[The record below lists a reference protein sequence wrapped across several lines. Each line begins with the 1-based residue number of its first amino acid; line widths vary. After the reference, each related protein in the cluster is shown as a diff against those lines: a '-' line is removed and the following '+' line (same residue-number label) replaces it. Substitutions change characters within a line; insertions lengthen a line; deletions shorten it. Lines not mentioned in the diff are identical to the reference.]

1 MVFKLIFIMRIA
13 LYQIFLVSLPMIPY
27 MSVLLMLILESI
39 YFFLLVFS
47 YSRVFQFK
55 SVFIFGSY
63 VVQSG
68 LMIALL
74 ALLSI
79 FSAYDL
85 YKVKFDP
92 ATFELMQS
100 ATIFLI
106 FGNFSFEIL
115 VLVANVLV

>member
-1 MVFKLIFIMRIA
+1 
-13 LYQIFLVSLPMIPY
+13 
-27 MSVLLMLILESI
+27 
-39 YFFLLVFS
+39 
-47 YSRVFQFK
+47 
-55 SVFIFGSY
+55 
-63 VVQSG
+63 
-68 LMIALL
+68 MIALL